1 MKRLITFEKFFE
13 NRKLGLEFVNK
24 GKISRDIYEKFIE
37 NDPTINKKYVG
48 WLCKVYINEPFSLDR
63 LKSYLEEYEVFI
75 QRNLIDKKDINL
87 FNSFA
92 EFKSEIDKLNNTSTA
107 SNKELETD
115 YDVVLDN
122 EDVKICR
129 PNTHEAS
136 RKLGLSIFNG
146 RFKDGVQDCAW
157 CTTYK
162 NNDHWIDYYL
172 KKNITFYYCLFKKLK
187 TDNHMVA
194 FAVYPNLEIEAFDIN
209 DKQIKNVN
217 SIINK
222 YNLKEILKPAY
233 LAERKEKYKKSIIK
247 LLQQE
252 IIEGDFDLD
261 FDLGDIQIKTKLIKG
276 DLKIYN
282 KDITKLPDF
291 SNTIIKGN
299 FSCSNC
305 TSLTSLEGA
314 PQQCEEFY
322 CNKCRSLTTLEGA
335 PHQCKVFSCSY
346 CTSLTSLEGAPQQC
360 DYFDCFNC
368 KSLTSLEGAPQQC
381 DYFNCTDCKSLT
393 SLKGAPQQC
402 NDFNCYYC
410 TSLKTLEGSPRQCKI
425 FSCFY
430 CTSLTTLEGAPQQC
444 EEFYCYY
451 CTSLTSLEGAP
462 QQCETFYCYFC
473 TSLKSLKYLPD
484 CKNKND
490 IYASYPNL
498 AKT

>member
-1 MKRLITFEKFFE
+1 M
-13 NRKLGLEFVNK
+13 
-24 GKISRDIYEKFIE
+24 
-37 NDPTINKKYVG
+37 
-48 WLCKVYINEPFSLDR
+48 
-63 LKSYLEEYEVFI
+63 FI
-75 QRNLIDKKDINL
+75 QRNLINKKDINL
-87 FNSFA
+87 FNSFN
-92 EFKSEIDKLNNTSTA
+92 EFKDTIDKLNNTSTA

-115 YDVVLDN
+115 YDIVLDN

-233 LAERKEKYKKSIIK
+233 LEERKEKYKKSFIK

-252 IIEGDFDLD
+252 IIEGDLTID
-261 FDLGDIQIKTKLIKG
+261 FDLSGILIKTKVIKG
-276 DLKIYN
+276 NLKIEN

-291 SNTIIKGN
+291 SNTIIKGD

-305 TSLTSLEGA
+305 TSLTSLKGA
-314 PQQCEEFY
+314 PQQCKKFY
-322 CNKCRSLTTLEGA
+322 CYNCTSLKTLEGSTR
-335 PHQCKVFSCSY
+335 QCKIFSCSY
-346 CTSLTSLEGAPQQC
+346 CTSLISLEGAPQKCEEFYFRECTSLISLKGAPQQC
-360 DYFDCFNC
+360 ETFYCSYC

-381 DYFNCTDCKSLT
+381 NY
-393 SLKGAPQQC
+393 
-402 NDFNCYYC
+402 
-410 TSLKTLEGSPRQCKI
+410 
-425 FSCFY
+425 FY
-430 CTSLTTLEGAPQQC
+430 CNG
-444 EEFYCYY
+444 
-451 CTSLTSLEGAP
+451 CTSLTSLI
-462 QQCETFYCYFC
+462 
-473 TSLKSLKYLPD
+473 YLPD
-484 CKNKND
+484 CKNKNH
-490 IYASYPNL
+490 IYKLYPNL

>member
-48 WLCKVYINEPFSLDR
+48 WLCKQYTNEPFTFDR

-75 QRNLIDKKDINL
+75 QRNLINKKDINL
-87 FNSFA
+87 FNSFN
-92 EFKSEIDKLNNTSTA
+92 EFKDTIDKLNNTSTA

-115 YDVVLDN
+115 YDIVLDN

-222 YNLKEILKPAY
+222 YNLKEILKPY
-233 LAERKEKYKKSIIK
+233 NLEERKEKYKKSIIK

-252 IIEGDFDLD
+252 IIEGDLD
-261 FDLGDIQIKTKLIKG
+261 IYFDLGDIQIKTKVIKG
-276 DLKIYN
+276 YLKIENEY
-282 KDITKLPDF
+282 IIKLPDF

-299 FSCSNC
+299 FYCNDC

-314 PQQCEEFY
+314 PQQC
-322 CNKCRSLTTLEGA
+322 KD
-335 PHQCKVFSCSY
+335 FSCTY

-360 DYFDCFNC
+360 DYFNCHNC
-368 KSLTSLEGAPQQC
+368 K
-381 DYFNCTDCKSLT
+381 
-393 SLKGAPQQC
+393 
-402 NDFNCYYC
+402 
-410 TSLKTLEGSPRQCKI
+410 
-425 FSCFY
+425 
-430 CTSLTTLEGAPQQC
+430 
-444 EEFYCYY
+444 
-451 CTSLTSLEGAP
+451 SLTSLEGAP

-473 TSLKSLKYLPD
+473 TSLISLEGAPQQCKKFYCNGCTSLTSLKGAPQQCKEFYCYSCTPLTSLEGAPQQCDYFDCNYCISLKSLKYLPD
-484 CKNKND
+484 CKNKKD
-490 IYASYPNL
+490 IYKLYPNL